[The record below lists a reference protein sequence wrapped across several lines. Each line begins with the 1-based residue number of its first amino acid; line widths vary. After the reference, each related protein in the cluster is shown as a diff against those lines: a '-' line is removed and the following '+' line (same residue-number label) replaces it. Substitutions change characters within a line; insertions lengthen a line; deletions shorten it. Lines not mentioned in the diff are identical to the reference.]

1 MFTIDHLL
9 GNDKAKPSS
18 PHRSR
23 KRNCERDSGIESDWT
38 EGSSIHDDPVSPA
51 KSQRSED
58 EDIDLPQSQ
67 YPPQSLE
74 GSTRCKRTRTTF
86 TQYQL
91 DELELIFRQTHYP
104 DVLLRE
110 KLALRIGL
118 PESRVQVWFQNR
130 RAKWRKREKLMT
142 TTSSGAEGKLLQPLN
157 YLSSREYVQI
167 YSPLAPWSLPHPPQL
182 GATSYG
188 LVPTTTGAITIATPT
203 PVYPTTIPYSTAT
216 WLPPPGLKL
225 QLLNGA
231 SLPGNSQ

>member
-9 GNDKAKPSS
+9 GNDKTKQSS
-18 PHRSR
+18 LHKRR
-23 KRNCERDSGIESDWT
+23 KRHCERDSGIESDWT
-38 EGSSIHDDPVSPA
+38 EESIHDDPVSPA

-58 EDIDLPQSQ
+58 EESDLPQSQ
-67 YPPQSLE
+67 YPSQSLE
-74 GSTRCKRTRTTF
+74 GGIRCKRTRTTF

-142 TTSSGAEGKLLQPLN
+142 TSEGKSHLLSYP
-157 YLSSREYVQI
+157 SSREYVQI
-167 YSPLAPWSLPHPPQL
+167 YSPLNPWSISNPPQL
-182 GATSYG
+182 NATSYG
-188 LVPTTTGAITIATPT
+188 LVPTTSRPITIATPT

-216 WLPPPGLKL
+216 WLPPQALKL
-225 QLLNGA
+225 QLLNGIN
-231 SLPGNSQ
+231 LPRNSQ